1 MNNNP
6 LFSWQDI
13 AGIVPRLLENL
24 PVTLGI
30 TLASLLLGLTI
41 ALLIV
46 LLQFSRFK
54 PLSAAA
60 KGYTDILRGAPL
72 ALLILLFFFGGKLIL
87 TALALPPLWISDT
100 TFAVLSISVS
110 ISPYFAEM
118 MRSAWRAVDSG
129 QKEAIIS
136 LNIPWHKGIRRII
149 FPRDLLLLFPSL
161 AIF

>member
-1 MNNNP
+1 M
-6 LFSWQDI
+6 
-13 AGIVPRLLENL
+13 
-24 PVTLGI
+24 
-30 TLASLLLGLTI
+30 
-41 ALLIV
+41 

-54 PLSAAA
+54 PLSAVAN
-60 KGYTDILRGAPL
+60 GYTDILRGAPL

-118 MRSAWRAVDSG
+118 MRSAWRAVDTG

-136 LNIPWHKGIRRII
+136 LNIPGIRECCGLF
-149 FPRDLLLLFPSL
+149 FPRGFIIVHSRFSVNL
-161 AIF
+161 

>member
-6 LFSWQDI
+6 LFSWPDI
-13 AGIVPRLLENL
+13 AGIVPKLLENL

-46 LLQFSRFK
+46 LLQFSRFR

-60 KGYTDILRGAPL
+60 NGYTDILRGAPL

-136 LNIPWHKGIRRII
+136 LNIPWHQGIRRII
-149 FPRDLLLLFPSL
+149 FPKGLLLLFPSL
-161 AIF
+161 VIF

>member
-1 MNNNP
+1 
-6 LFSWQDI
+6 
-13 AGIVPRLLENL
+13 
-24 PVTLGI
+24 
-30 TLASLLLGLTI
+30 
-41 ALLIV
+41 
-46 LLQFSRFK
+46 
-54 PLSAAA
+54 
-60 KGYTDILRGAPL
+60 
-72 ALLILLFFFGGKLIL
+72 L

-136 LNIPWHKGIRRII
+136 LNIPWHQGIRRII
-149 FPRDLLLLFPSL
+149 FPQGLLLLFPSL